1 MKNEDNNNNF
11 SPNNP
16 ADSVDRSSKNVTSKG
31 SNPNRYAKNRKFYIP
46 KKKNEPGKTYFAD
59 PDPNFKPLYD
69 EGFSFEKESN
79 IIGDFLVKS
88 QFPFE
93 IAKPYAENM
102 MIKMAFQNNQ
112 RFIIRE
118 AVNQL
123 FLCTYIS
130 AISNILNSANP
141 RVYKK
146 YKPLKSIVQTEEIEL
161 PNFINAYLGIL
172 GDIESKLGRLEMKYA
187 GVYLESWVT
196 LAHDFYNNQ
205 RNAGNA
211 DINIQ
216 ELCNSKNFPVWNTV
230 DGQDYI
236 IQKFCAWY
244 NKHLGEFAVM
254 NHDHWIM
261 VSTPKI
267 TLANFDVYEI
277 HSEYQFQDIDRELI
291 IQTFNSIKQWIQ
303 GNEIINVRINNQFF
317 DLRNNF
323 DLAIMVKNVENDIT
337 IMKKHP
343 MLFYDFFNHSERI
356 TTKQGSVIQLISQ
369 GSSDQIIN
377 SPVPLSD
384 GEAFAGYVTTP
395 CEEYHISPKYR
406 IHFEKRK
413 NEIENIIVEKDL
425 KAYQKS
431 IIAGRY

>member
-1 MKNEDNNNNF
+1 MNNEDNKTNF

-31 SNPNRYAKNRKFYIP
+31 SNPNRYAKLRKFNIP

-79 IIGDFLVKS
+79 VIGDFLIKA
-88 QFPFE
+88 QFPYE
-93 IAKPYAENM
+93 ITKPYAENM
-102 MIKMAFQNNQ
+102 MTKMAFQGNQ
-112 RFIIRE
+112 RFAIRE
-118 AVNQL
+118 AVNQI
-123 FLCTYIS
+123 FLCSYIS
-130 AISNILNSANP
+130 AISNVLNSANP

-161 PNFINAYLGIL
+161 PNFINAYLSIL

-196 LAHDFYNNQ
+196 LAHEFYNNQ
-205 RNAGNA
+205 RANRNAEI
-211 DINIQ
+211 DLQ
-216 ELCNSKNFPVWNTV
+216 DLCRRKNFPVWNTI

-236 IQKFCAWY
+236 IQKFCVWY
-244 NKHLGEFAVM
+244 NKHLGEFAVL

-261 VSTPKI
+261 VATPKI

-277 HSEYQFQDIDRELI
+277 QPEYQFENVDRGLLI
-291 IQTFNSIKQWIQ
+291 RTFNNIKQWIQ
-303 GNEIINVRINNQFF
+303 GNDVMNVQIDENNF
-317 DLRNNF
+317 DLRNDFNF
-323 DLAIMVKNVENDIT
+323 SEMVTNVENDIDM
-337 IMKKHP
+337 MKKHP
-343 MLFYDFFNHSERI
+343 MLFYDYFNHNERI
-356 TTKQGSVIQLISQ
+356 TTKQGSVVQLISK
-369 GSSDQIIN
+369 GSSDQVIN
-377 SPVPLSD
+377 SPVPISD
-384 GEAFAGYVTTP
+384 GEAFVGYITTP

-431 IIAGRY
+431 VIAGRY